1 MRREPPPWVHA
12 TGASSAVWSMRRE
25 PPPEPGTGVAMR
37 REPPPEPGTGE
48 RLRREPPP
56 EPGTGGTIATGASSC
71 GPCDGSLRPDI
82 MFVPQRFG
90 HGTINVQES
99 IGIAVEM
106 ESGCQDAFHAY
117 GTQRIEDGDQLRGNA
132 GE

>member
-1 MRREPPPWVHA
+1 MDDADKPLECMQHA
-12 TGASSAVWSMRRE
+12 G
-25 PPPEPGTGVAMR
+25 
-37 REPPPEPGTGE
+37 
-48 RLRREPPP
+48 
-56 EPGTGGTIATGASSC
+56 
-71 GPCDGSLRPDI
+71 DI

-117 GTQRIEDGDQLRGNA
+117 GTQRIEDGDQLRGNS